1 MAAQVTWLLPG
12 LRAVLSSTDGERWRR
27 WLGRAERLDDSAFG
41 ARQALADAL
50 GVAPEQLPW
59 ARACAA
65 QELDPEAAH
74 EVLAIA
80 DPLQTRVEMF
90 DLRVLGVGAGQLSAD
105 QAAGLLEAINGYL
118 ADEGLQLIASAERW
132 YLCGEAER
140 WPDAGCLPSDS
151 LLGSSLAAYLPD
163 SLPWQRLL
171 NELQVYFK
179 QHQLL
184 QQLKQRG
191 SGSVDSLWFWGGA
204 SAAPR
209 SVACSWMEVEEAD
222 FRALGEHLGL
232 HDGERVAGDGVVEG
246 ASANAEGIGT
256 ALRRGR
262 LRLHFASGER
272 FALQPR
278 DRWRFW
284 VKPASA
290 DSLQS

>member
-12 LRAVLSSTDGERWRR
+12 LRAVLNGADGERWRG
-27 WLGRAERLDDSAFG
+27 WLGRAERLEDSAFG
-41 ARQALADAL
+41 ARQAWADAL

-65 QELDPEAAH
+65 HELDPVAADQ
-74 EVLAIA
+74 VLAIA

-118 ADEGLQLIASAERW
+118 EDEGLRLIASAVRW
-132 YLCGEAER
+132 YLCGDAER

-151 LLGSSLAAYLPD
+151 LLGSSLAGYLPE

-171 NELQVYFK
+171 NELQVYLK

-191 SGSVDSLWFWGGA
+191 GGVDSLWFWGGA
-204 SAAPR
+204 SAAPQ
-209 SVACSWMEVEEAD
+209 SVACSWMVVEEAD
-222 FRALGEHLGL
+222 FRALGEYLGL
-232 HDGERVAGDGVVEG
+232 QDGEYAAGDGIVEG
-246 ASANAEGIGT
+246 AGANAAAIGS
-256 ALRRGR
+256 ALRRGS

-272 FALQPR
+272 FALRSR

-290 DSLQS
+290 ERLPS